1 MSEDLDSLKK
11 AAALK
16 AVEFVLDGM
25 VVGLGTGST
34 ATHMIIAL
42 GEKVRAGMRLRGVS
56 TSRETALLAQQQ
68 GIALIDADNAWGI
81 DVAIDGADQV
91 DPDFN
96 LIKGGGGALLKEKIV
111 AASAKQFIV
120 LVDHTKRVP
129 VLGGSFPLPI
139 EVVPFGWGNTARE
152 IEALTKSHV
161 VLRERNG
168 VPFTTEVGNMIV
180 DAHLERIDQPRNLEI
195 ALNQIP
201 GVVETGLFVG
211 RTDLLIV
218 GTAHGVELYPAT
230 RTCLAR
236 IIRDEIPE
244 APRETG
250 VRRREGGKHA

>member
-1 MSEDLDSLKK
+1 MTASDLDHFKQ

-16 AVEFVLDGM
+16 AIEFVRDGM

-34 ATHMIIAL
+34 AKHMVVAL
-42 GEKVRAGMRLRGVS
+42 GEKIRAGMSLRGVP
-56 TSRETALLAQQQ
+56 TSQETAALAKQA
-68 GIALIDADNAWGI
+68 GIPLVDTEDRWEV

-120 LVDHTKRVP
+120 MIDHTKQVP

-139 EVVPFGWGNTARE
+139 EIIPFGWDGTARG
-152 IEALTKSHV
+152 IETLTKGRV

-168 VPFTTEVGNMIV
+168 APFKTEAGHFIV
-180 DAHLERIDQPRNLEI
+180 DAHIDRIDRPGELES
-195 ALNQIP
+195 ALNLIP

-211 RTDLLIV
+211 RTNILVV
-218 GTAHGVELYPAT
+218 GTPHGVHT
-230 RTCLAR
+230 
-236 IIRDEIPE
+236 IHV
-244 APRETG
+244 PR
-250 VRRREGGKHA
+250 K